1 VQRQERI
8 RHDLGNLLGI
18 ALANV
23 EAMIDGIAPPTTAR
37 LETIANSLRR
47 AREALLALR
56 EDHEE

>member
-23 EAMIDGIAPPTTAR
+23 EAMIDGIAPPTTVR
-37 LETIANSLRR
+37 LEAVANSLRR
-47 AREALLALR
+47 AREALLELQEDR
-56 EDHEE
+56 EA